1 MNIIKGKDF
10 YLKNT
15 CVTIGKFDGIHL
27 GHRKLLTEMNKYA
40 DVLNTTV
47 LSFDNSEL
55 NNVLERSNSLQLCS
69 YEEKI
74 SLLDKYGIKNLIL
87 YPFDMETR
95 DMRPEEFINEVL
107 SKKLD
112 AKIIIA
118 GSNFRFGK
126 NADGDISTLKY
137 FSGKYNYS
145 ICEIECLRNNNRII
159 SSTSIRNMIENGN
172 YKDAAFLL
180 DRDIYRL

>member
-10 YLKNT
+10 KLENT

-27 GHRKLLTEMNKYA
+27 GHRKLLTEMKKYA
-40 DVLNTTV
+40 DFLNTTV

-55 NNVLERSNSLQLCS
+55 NNVLNRGNSMQLCS

-74 SLLDKYGIKNLIL
+74 SILEEYGVKNLIL
-87 YPFDMETR
+87 YPFDTEIR
-95 DMRPEEFINEVL
+95 DMLPEEFIKKVL
-107 SKKLD
+107 IEKMD

-126 NADGDISTLKY
+126 NADGNISTLKV
-137 FSGKYNYS
+137 FSDKYNFQ
-145 ICEIECLRNNNRII
+145 IHEVECLRNKDRII
-159 SSTSIRNMIENGN
+159 SSTSIRNLIENGN
-172 YKDAAFLL
+172 YKDAGFLL
-180 DRDIYRL
+180 DREIYKK